1 VYSPDRSALVNFISE
16 EPNDLKAYCG
26 MMANSEGISFGSR
39 SQVGVLVVWER
50 TRILEATSGPL
61 DIVAG
66 TAVSLE
72 CAATTDQAFR
82 SSLRIIW
89 TKDGKVL
96 DKVIINIL
104 LVDHCYHG
112 LNNYK
117 DSKA

>member
-1 VYSPDRSALVNFISE
+1 
-16 EPNDLKAYCG
+16 
-26 MMANSEGISFGSR
+26 MMENSEGVFSGPR

-66 TAVSLE
+66 TAVTLE

-89 TKDGKVL
+89 SKDGKVL
-96 DKVIINIL
+96 DKVVINIL
-104 LVDHCYHG
+104 LVDHCNHA

-117 DSKA
+117 DTKP

>member
-1 VYSPDRSALVNFISE
+1 
-16 EPNDLKAYCG
+16 
-26 MMANSEGISFGSR
+26 MMANSEAVSSRFR

-89 TKDGKVL
+89 TKDGKAL
-96 DKVIINIL
+96 DKVVISIL
-104 LVDHCYHG
+104 
-112 LNNYK
+112 
-117 DSKA
+117 